1 MIVALAGRRIDE
13 AGGEAIHF
21 PLKNINAVKTREG
34 LRYVITQIGS
44 GDFPTV
50 SSTVKANYK
59 GMLMSNGTVF
69 EQGPLEYPLSNFIQ
83 GWQIGFQKL
92 QRGGKATL
100 YIPSSLAYGINGSP
114 PQIPSNANLVFEVE
128 LIDFK

>member
-1 MIVALAGRRIDE
+1 
-13 AGGEAIHF
+13 
-21 PLKNINAVKTREG
+21 
-34 LRYVITQIGS
+34 
-44 GDFPTV
+44 
-50 SSTVKANYK
+50 VKANYK
-59 GMLMSNGTVF
+59 GMLMSDGTVF
-69 EQGPLEYPLSNFIQ
+69 EQGPLEYPLSNLIQ

-114 PQIPSNANLVFEVE
+114 PKIPSNANLIFEVE